1 MKTLYIAIIV
11 TLGLAL
17 IIFMI
22 VRNNK
27 DRKKFERQSD
37 ADLKKPPVE
46 I

>member
-1 MKTLYIAIIV
+1 MKTLYIIIIV

-17 IIFMI
+17 IIFTI

-27 DRKKFERQSD
+27 DRKKFESQSED
-37 ADLKKPPVE
+37 DFKKPPVD